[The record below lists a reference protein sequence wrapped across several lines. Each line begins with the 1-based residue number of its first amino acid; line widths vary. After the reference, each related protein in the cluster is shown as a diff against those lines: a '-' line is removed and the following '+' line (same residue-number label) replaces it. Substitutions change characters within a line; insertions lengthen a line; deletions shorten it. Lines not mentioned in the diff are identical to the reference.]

1 MIRYALG
8 TKVLTVLMMSS
19 AHSAVSLKDAFEA
32 ARKNMETLKRA
43 DSTIEQRRE
52 QLNRAR
58 ATILPNVSG
67 VGSWTKLDPPNGAGA
82 SPFLLTEQYSG
93 AIRLSQPLLRGG
105 TLAAYQIA
113 KENVLLGEFQ
123 KNSTELSLY
132 QLVIN
137 AYYNLAIAT
146 MDVVNL
152 QELKDLSAGRVKEL
166 RQRAGIGRSRRG
178 EMVQSEAQLLAAE
191 AQYQQGVISL
201 QQAQQNF
208 EFYTQTKPDALAPL
222 QPVPDNLASLNDYLN
237 KLQTRPDL
245 LAVEQQ
251 IKVADKQVT
260 IARGA
265 HLPSLDLTSNYYLT
279 RTGIL
284 ATSDW
289 DVGLAVVVP
298 IFQGGG
304 AQAAVREAVAGRR
317 IAELNSSETKRAAAR
332 DLGILYQNY
341 REILVQLQSQKSA
354 MEKAKEAYVLY
365 RRDYSNGAAT
375 NLEVLNT
382 LNVFIT
388 NKRSYDTLYAMAHM
402 TFRSLEASTGVLP

>member
-1 MIRYALG
+1 MIRYNLGSVLLGAL
-8 TKVLTVLMMSS
+8 LMSS

-166 RQRAGIGRSRRG
+166 RQRSSIGRSRRG

-191 AQYQQGVISL
+191 AQYQQGLISL

-208 EFYTQTKPDALAPL
+208 EFYTQTKPDSLAPL
-222 QPVPDNLASLNDYLN
+222 QPVPENLASLNDYLS
-237 KLQTRPDL
+237 KLQSRPDL
-245 LAVEQQ
+245 LAADQQ

-260 IARGA
+260 VAQGS

-284 ATSDW
+284 ATSQW

-332 DLGILYQNY
+332 DLAILYQNY
-341 REILVQLQSQKSA
+341 REIMVQLQSQKNA
-354 MEKAKEAYVLY
+354 MVKAKEAYDLY
-365 RRDYSNGAAT
+365 RRDYSNGVAT